1 MKINQLTGLYL
12 LLTLTTFSI
21 CAFAQSSNEK
31 NYGKTLVAEMKL
43 HNGRNTLFING
54 QPHDGIFC
62 STRAGNKQD
71 FIDAGF
77 DIFNILDGGNPWV
90 ADSLYDFQETD
101 EYNLDK
107 LISDFVFEKPD
118 AKIIVRL
125 GYGYPRNFW
134 WAVENKDQQAVPH
147 WRNFG
152 RKMPSYASLK
162 WREEAGKALEIT
174 VRHLE
179 EKFGNNIIGYLPGN
193 GSCGENFEQY
203 AYTEIADRFT
213 NGYQMGDYSEPM
225 QKAFRDYVKDKYK
238 TIQAVN
244 EAYKYNLQSF
254 SELKIPDIDKRL
266 NAGFGI
272 LRSVRDEQAVIDFYE
287 VLNRQVYETVAYFAK
302 KVKEATNHKKLVF
315 VFYGYNWVEQPRGGI
330 TQCRSGHVNIEEM
343 ISNPDVDYIAAPYE
357 YSFRQLEGVVSG
369 QGAVGSV
376 IRRGKQ
382 YLHEFDGS
390 TYLKNCWPS
399 EHHNPA
405 TPTESGNLL
414 RRDMTK
420 ALMEG
425 ASLWFMD
432 LAGGMFNS
440 PEMINELK
448 KTLTIGREIYFKAG
462 INNRQVAVVLQSRD
476 GFYYREGEALRAP
489 LIQQFKQFE
498 LERMGLGY
506 DDLMLEDL
514 KYLDPKSTEQ
524 YKVWIFPSAVHFD
537 DAQLGLIKKHCMRN
551 GNHILWVYAPGSVSE
566 KGIDLQRM
574 EQITGFK
581 YGYTM
586 DQGELAIKTIE
597 GGSGYLAGRK
607 SPVVYGTYG
616 ELSPDFINYYSSLR
630 HYPGSDVGFK
640 VSPRFYV
647 NEADE
652 ILGYIPD
659 IAGQPAGL
667 AVKNMGNWVSVY
679 SAAPL
684 VPKFILRNIARVA
697 GCHVFTD
704 FPGQTYQS
712 QNYVGFF
719 AHETGN
725 CKFKLPFRSR
735 ISDVYNKKL
744 ISEDADSFTINL
756 QVNDAVLFNYAP
768 VGSK

>member
-1 MKINQLTGLYL
+1 MKAFDLTGLVIAL
-12 LLTLTTFSI
+12 LITSFLHQAYSQPSDKK
-21 CAFAQSSNEK
+21 A
-31 NYGKTLVAEMKL
+31 LVAEMKSY
-43 HNGRNTLFING
+43 NGRTTLFING

-62 STRAGNKQD
+62 STRAGNRQD

-77 DIFNILDGGNPWV
+77 DIFNIIDGGNPWV

-107 LISDFVFEKPD
+107 LITDFLFGKPD

-134 WAVENKDQQAVPH
+134 WAVENKDEQAVPH

-162 WREEAGKALEIT
+162 WREEAGKALEVT

-179 EKFGNNIIGYLPGN
+179 ERFGNNIIGYLPGN
-193 GSCGENFEQY
+193 GSCAENFEQY
-203 AYTEIADRFT
+203 AYTEIADRYT

-225 QKAFRDYVKDKYK
+225 QRAYRAYVKDKYK
-238 TIQAVN
+238 TIDAIN
-244 EAYKYNLQSF
+244 SIYGLKLQSF
-254 SELKIPDIDKRL
+254 SELKIPEVDQRL
-266 NAGFGI
+266 NAGIGI
-272 LRSVRDEQAVIDFYE
+272 LRSIRDEQAVLDYYE
-287 VLNRQVYETVAYFAK
+287 IFNRQVYETVVFFAK
-302 KVKEATNHKKLVF
+302 KVKEATNRNKLVF
-315 VFYGYNWVEQPRGGI
+315 VFYGYNWVEQPSGGI
-330 TQCRSGHVNIEEM
+330 TQARSGHVNLEEV
-343 ISNPDVDYIAAPYE
+343 ISCPDVDYIAAPYE

-369 QGAVGSV
+369 QGVVGSV

-399 EHHNPA
+399 DHHNPT
-405 TPTESGNLL
+405 TPAESGNLL

-425 ASLWFMD
+425 TSLWFMD
-432 LAGGMFNS
+432 LAGGMFSS
-440 PEMINELK
+440 PAMISELK

-462 INNRQVAVVLQSRD
+462 FDNRQVAVVLQSRD

-506 DDLMLEDL
+506 DDLLLEDL

-524 YKVWIFPSAVHFD
+524 YKVWIFPSSVHFD
-537 DAQLGLIKKHCMRN
+537 DSQLELIKKHCMRN
-551 GNHILWVYAPGSVSE
+551 GNHILWVYAPGALSE
-566 KGIDLQRM
+566 AGIDLRRM

-586 DQGELAIKTIE
+586 EPGELAVKTIE
-597 GGSGYLAGRK
+597 GGQGYLAGRK
-607 SPVVYGTYG
+607 SPIVYGTYG

-630 HYPGSDVGFK
+630 HYPGSDVGFS
-640 VSPRFYV
+640 VSPRFYIT
-647 NEADE
+647 EADH
-652 ILGYIPD
+652 ILGYLPD
-659 IAGQPAGL
+659 IKNQPAGF

-684 VPKFILRNIARVA
+684 VPKIILRNIARTA
-697 GCHVFTD
+697 GCHVYTD

-719 AHETGN
+719 AHETGT
-725 CKFKLPFRSR
+725 CTIKLPYRSR
-735 ISDVYNKKL
+735 VTDVYNNL
-744 ISEDADSFTINL
+744 VISEGTSTFSINL
-756 QVNDAVLFNYAP
+756 QVNDAVLFNYEP
-768 VGSK
+768 DKSK

>member
-1 MKINQLTGLYL
+1 MNSTGSIRIIILLINLTYSFNA
-12 LLTLTTFSI
+12 FS
-21 CAFAQSSNEK
+21 QTSNESST
-31 NYGKTLVAEMKL
+31 GKPLVAEMKL
-43 HNGRNTLFING
+43 YNGRTTLFING

-62 STRAGNKQD
+62 STLAANKQE

-77 DIFNILDGGNPWV
+77 DIFNIIDGGNPWV
-90 ADSLYDFQETD
+90 ADSLCDFQETD
-101 EYNLDK
+101 EYNLDNI
-107 LISDFVFEKPD
+107 ISDFIFRKPD

-125 GYGYPRNFW
+125 SYGYPRNFW
-134 WAVENKDQQAVPH
+134 WAVEHKDQQAVPH
-147 WRNFG
+147 WRDLG

-162 WREEAGKALEIT
+162 WREEAGRALEIT

-179 EKFGNNIIGYLPGN
+179 EKFGNNIIGYMPGN

-203 AYTEIADRFT
+203 AFTEISDRFV

-225 QKAFRDYVKDKYK
+225 QQAYRSYVKDKYK
-238 TIQAVN
+238 AIKNVN
-244 EAYKYNLQSF
+244 DVYRLNLQSF
-254 SELKIPDIDKRL
+254 NELKIPEPDVRL
-266 NAGFGI
+266 NATFGI
-272 LRSVRDEQAVIDFYE
+272 LRSVRNEQAVIDYYE
-287 VLNRQVYETVAYFAK
+287 IFNYQVYETVAYFAK
-302 KVKEATNHKKLVF
+302 RVKEATSHKKLVL
-315 VFYGYNWVEQPRGGI
+315 VFYGYNWLEQPGGGV
-330 TQCRSGHVNIEEM
+330 TQSRSGHVNLDEM
-343 ISNPDVDYIAAPYE
+343 IACPDVDYIAAPYE
-357 YSFRQLEGVVSG
+357 YSFRQLEGVVSS
-369 QGAVGSV
+369 QAVVGSV

-382 YLHEFDGS
+382 FLHELDGY
-390 TYLKNCWPS
+390 TYLAKYWLS

-405 TPTESGNLL
+405 TEAESVNLI
-414 RRDMTK
+414 RRDLTK
-420 ALMEG
+420 AIMDG
-425 ASLWFMD
+425 ASAWFMD
-432 LAGGMFNS
+432 PVNGGLYNS
-440 PEMINELK
+440 PMCEELK
-448 KTLTIGREIYFKAG
+448 RTLETGRKIYFDAG
-462 INNRQVAVVLQSRD
+462 KDDRQVAVVLLSND
-476 GFYYREGEALRAP
+476 GFYYREGESLRSP

-574 EQITGFK
+574 EQITGFN
-581 YGYTM
+581 YSYTM
-586 DQGELAIKTIE
+586 DQGELAVKTIE

-647 NEADE
+647 KEADE
-652 ILGYIPD
+652 ILGYMPD

-719 AHETGN
+719 AHETGM
-725 CKFKLPFRSR
+725 CTFKLPFRSR
-735 ISDVYNKKL
+735 ITDVYNNRL
-744 ISEDADSFTINL
+744 IAEDADSICIYL
-756 QVNDAVLFNYAP
+756 RVNDAVLFNYKAA
-768 VGSK
+768 GSK